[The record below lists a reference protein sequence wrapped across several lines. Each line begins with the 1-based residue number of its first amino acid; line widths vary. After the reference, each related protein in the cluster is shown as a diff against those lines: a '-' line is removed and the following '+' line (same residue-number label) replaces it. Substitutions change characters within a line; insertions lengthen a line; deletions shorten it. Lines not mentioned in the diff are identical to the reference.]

1 MEISKTTLVVTVIIC
16 VLLGVVGYEL
26 LLGARGV
33 KLEQVEKQP
42 ELSKETPVA
51 EIPVD
56 EPAPVEPIAP
66 PEERVLTAEVT
77 AADAVTPEAGEVEA
91 GGRVDVGLDLND
103 EESRRLSTVLG
114 FKASFVRG
122 NKLFTAGDVFFPGID
137 QSVLT
142 QLPLALTK
150 LEYLALNK
158 ILESSDEAGGKA
170 AVELS
175 DYIYQLL
182 RDDMAVTRYFLENVI
197 PTIQPED
204 QEIEAFF
211 VQYGTSFIKLD
222 ERYQDLAEHLKEA
235 IRVYLLKEN
244 LVRYMAAA
252 YQEFILMKRLKLNW
266 LEQEV
271 PWGLPSESTDA
282 LFVASGFTQ
291 TNEVRPVFEDGGV
304 EALQEPVEGV
314 EGAVEGVAGAS
325 EGTQVSPS
333 ILQDTDPLFT
343 IDDEIIPAGII
354 NTRLLA
360 LNVPLVARRDEEN
373 LSEIVLRIIPPA
385 QASKEDLGKWLGSFG
400 AADRERVTSTLFAAL
415 ARARMRDSKVTYEG
429 YSTEHLKLVAA
440 VSVASYA
447 AEAAKAENQ
456 KLGYEVI
463 ERMPMAIRK
472 LTSGCFN
479 PTGGV
484 DPSHGTIWMSLYPY
498 TDARWIRIFPRNPL
512 KHLDI
517 SHDQVSRMLL
527 AGKRILRYD
536 QYGRQMHM
544 SDPGGRPLDFN
555 QEDPARFMMA
565 QKLGRAYPLAAYD
578 GLIRGVYLTG
588 DPFKDVASAGPMGEM
603 PAEGVPLE
611 SMATTEGASDEYL
624 EKMYTKHSS
633 LFKLGSAYRFRI
645 LFHPDIKIVETAREK
660 LLEGVEFREA
670 VFRYGLVFP
679 SGIKRRLYPAESRK
693 PSIAKALSPLNVG
706 EVSGIFEIGPPGG
719 GYAMVHLMEKAEPR
733 EIAFDESFVKEML
746 REYYYADYI
755 HSFCDEVLSKGGGYV
770 KNYSYWMWPAE
781 SKEIS
786 KMLAGAATLLDGGRM

>member
-33 KLEQVEKQP
+33 KLERVEQQP
-42 ELSKETPVA
+42 EPSKETPVA
-51 EIPVD
+51 EIPV
-56 EPAPVEPIAP
+56 EETAPVEPVAP

-77 AADAVTPEAGEVEA
+77 AADAETSEAGEVETA
-91 GGRVDVGLDLND
+91 DITDVGLDFSD
-103 EESRRLSTVLG
+103 EETRRLSTVLG

-137 QSVLT
+137 HSVMT

-150 LEYLALNK
+150 IEYLTLNK
-158 ILESSDEAGGKA
+158 ILESSDDTGGKA
-170 AVELS
+170 AVALT
-175 DYIYQLL
+175 DYIYQLI
-182 RDDMAVTRYFLENVI
+182 RDDMAVTRYFMENVI

-211 VQYGTSFIKLD
+211 VQHGTSFIKLD

-271 PWGLPSESTDA
+271 PWSLPAENTDA
-282 LFVASGFTQ
+282 LFIASGVTQ
-291 TNEVRPVFEDGGV
+291 TNEVRPVFEDGGA

-314 EGAVEGVAGAS
+314 GGISPAV
-325 EGTQVSPS
+325 
-333 ILQDTDPLFT
+333 LQDADPLFT
-343 IDDEIIPAGII
+343 IDDEVIPAGVI

-385 QASKEDLGKWLGSFG
+385 QASKEDLSKWLGSFES
-400 AADRERVTSTLFAAL
+400 ADRERITSTLFAAL
-415 ARARMRDSKVTYEG
+415 ARARMRDSKVTYDELEG
-429 YSTEHLKLVAA
+429 YTTEHLKLVAA

-447 AEAAKAENQ
+447 AEAAKAKSQ
-456 KLGYEVI
+456 KLGYNVI
-463 ERMPMAIRK
+463 EEMPMAIRK

-479 PTGGV
+479 PTGEV

-498 TDARWIRIFPRNPL
+498 TDARWIRIFPRDPL
-512 KHLDI
+512 KQLDI
-517 SHDQVSRMLL
+517 PQDQVSRMLL

-555 QEDPARFMMA
+555 QEDPARFMME

-588 DPFKDVASAGPMGEM
+588 DPFKDIASAGPMGDM
-603 PAEGVPLE
+603 PAEGVALE
-611 SMATTEGASDEYL
+611 SMATAEGAADEYL
-624 EKMYTKHSS
+624 EKMYAKHSS
-633 LFKLGSAYRFRI
+633 LFNLGSAYRFRI
-645 LFHPDIKIVETAREK
+645 LFHPDIKIIETAREK

-679 SGIKRRLYPAESRK
+679 SGIKRRLYPAESLK
-693 PSIAKALSPLNVG
+693 PSITKALSSLNVG

-719 GYAMVHLMEKAEPR
+719 GYAMVHLMEKAQPR
-733 EIAFDESFVKEML
+733 EIAFEESFVKEML
-746 REYYYADYI
+746 RGYYYADFI

-770 KNYSYWMWPAE
+770 KDYSYWMWPAE